1 MKKFD
6 EKILKAKKKLEEL
19 EEARKKEERKL
30 IQTFFG
36 KIIKDKNLGEYL
48 ENKAND
54 DKFKKYLLE
63 KIENS
68 ILEYKETD
76 DEGEIDGE

>member
-1 MKKFD
+1 MKKYD